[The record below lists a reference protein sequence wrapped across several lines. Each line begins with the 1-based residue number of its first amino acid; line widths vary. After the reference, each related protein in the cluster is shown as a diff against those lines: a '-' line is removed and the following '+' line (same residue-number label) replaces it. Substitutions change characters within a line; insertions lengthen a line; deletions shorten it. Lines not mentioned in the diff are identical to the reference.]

1 MKTLKIVAKF
11 KVTPA
16 TKEAVLA
23 TILKCAVLSR
33 AEEGNIYYD
42 VTAHVSN
49 PDIIVILEEWKSQ
62 EAIDFHNSTAHFKE
76 LVEGVSGKAEITID
90 VLTLIS

>member
-1 MKTLKIVAKF
+1 MKTLKIVARV
-11 KVTPA
+11 KVSPDTR
-16 TKEAVLA
+16 KDVLA
-23 TILKCAVLSR
+23 AILKCAELSR

-42 VTAHVSN
+42 VTEHVSN

-76 LVEGVSGKAEITID
+76 LVAGVSGKADIEVD
-90 VLTLIS
+90 VLSQIN